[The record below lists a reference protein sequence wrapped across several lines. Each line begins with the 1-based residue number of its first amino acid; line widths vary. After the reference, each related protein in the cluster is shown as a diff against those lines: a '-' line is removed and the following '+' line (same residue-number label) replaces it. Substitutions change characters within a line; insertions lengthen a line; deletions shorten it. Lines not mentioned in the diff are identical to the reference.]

1 MIAAG
6 LFFSGGMLFDMAA
19 FFKFEGDVQYPEL
32 HVGGSFRFS
41 KERAA
46 TCLSV
51 QLNDDELEY
60 VRSKHPDIPL
70 GTKRVV
76 TIEGADAQ
84 KIAEEWGREEA

>member
-1 MIAAG
+1 
-6 LFFSGGMLFDMAA
+6 MAA
-19 FFKFEGDVQYPEL
+19 FFKFEGGIQSVA
-32 HVGGSFRFS
+32 HVGGPLRFT

-46 TCLSV
+46 TCISV

-60 VRSKHPDIPL
+60 VRATFPDIHL

-84 KIAEEWGREEA
+84 KIAEEWGREEV